1 MKINGE
7 ELQIHARD
15 ARRVSRLAGQKARTN
30 RKTGELL
37 DDASAAFL
45 VNFDMEGPW

>member
-1 MKINGE
+1 MKVDAE
-7 ELQIHARD
+7 DLQIHARE
-15 ARRVSRLAGQKARTN
+15 ARRDSRLAGQKARTN

-37 DDASAAFL
+37 DEASAAFL